1 MINPFANTEETN
13 DEFKVDS
20 SLIEIWVE
28 ANGRKKNTYVSGWNI
43 NLDEM
48 KKHLTFIK
56 KKNGC
61 NGSIKNNNTLHSQN
75 NNTLHLQGDHIEFMT
90 KYLID
95 NGCDKNNI
103 IIKG

>member
-1 MINPFANTEETN
+1 MLNPFASNN
-13 DEFKVDS
+13 DDNFNCEQNNN
-20 SLIEIWVE
+20 SLIEIWME
-28 ANGRKKNTYVSGWNI
+28 TNGRKKNTYISGWNLELS
-43 NLDEM
+43 NLKE
-48 KKHLTFIK
+48 HLTFIK

-61 NGSIKNNNTLHSQN
+61 NGSIKN

-103 IIKG
+103 ITKG